1 MSPILLRPVRE
12 QLEHDRVIQ
21 ALQGR
26 WGRRFEVAANLGSSQ
41 EATVRVGGTMVCP
54 DLVLTSSKGGRR
66 VEGVIEVETGESV
79 NHLEAMAQWA
89 HLGRVRAPFYLCV
102 PAGAADVARRLC
114 VAHNV
119 GFAEI
124 WSYHSVGD
132 LLRFTMVHRH
142 VTRGRASARAAKAA
156 AAPARKKTSSS
167 PRAAKKSAAKESGR
181 KKPVTRKSATKKKAV
196 KKTAAKKTAAKKTAP
211 KKTAPKKRVAKAAPK
226 RATAQKRR
234 PAARAKTAKSATRAK
249 SSKSVKTKARST
261 RGSRRK

>member
-167 PRAAKKSAAKESGR
+167 PRAAKKSAAKESR
-181 KKPVTRKSATKKKAV
+181 
-196 KKTAAKKTAAKKTAP
+196 
-211 KKTAPKKRVAKAAPK
+211 
-226 RATAQKRR
+226 
-234 PAARAKTAKSATRAK
+234 
-249 SSKSVKTKARST
+249 TKAERARTVKFGHVFQASAAALGGKSLLETIGLLDST
-261 RGSRRK
+261 NADYRKRNELFNRPGSTSLCCTFWSF